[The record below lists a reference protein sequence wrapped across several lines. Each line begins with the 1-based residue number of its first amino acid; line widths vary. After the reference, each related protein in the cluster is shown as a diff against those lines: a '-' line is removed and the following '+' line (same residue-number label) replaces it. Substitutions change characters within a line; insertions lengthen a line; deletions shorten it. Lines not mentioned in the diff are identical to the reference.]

1 MKIKPR
7 LKEDLKKYLLQKQDE
22 EQNKV
27 TIRSAYKLSEDELKG
42 IKELFPELKG
52 REVVQVTDE
61 TLLAGVI
68 IQQGSKVRDLS
79 LKNQLMSLEQRI
91 NEIA

>member
-1 MKIKPR
+1 MKINPR
-7 LKEDLKKYLLQKQDE
+7 LKEDLKKYLLRKQEE

-27 TIRSAYKLSEDELKG
+27 MIRSAYKLSEEELKS
-42 IKELFPELKG
+42 ITEFFPELKG
-52 REVVQVTDE
+52 KEIVEVTDDS
-61 TLLAGVI
+61 LLAGVV

-79 LKNQLMSLEQRI
+79 LKSQLMSLEQRI